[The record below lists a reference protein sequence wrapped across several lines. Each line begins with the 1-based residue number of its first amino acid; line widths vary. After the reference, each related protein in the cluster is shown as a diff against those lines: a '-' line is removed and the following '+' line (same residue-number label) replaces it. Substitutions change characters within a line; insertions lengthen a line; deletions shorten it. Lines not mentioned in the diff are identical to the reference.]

1 MALIK
6 YVGSKPRK
14 QDTVAGTGIWWLG
27 NGDVQDVPDKAVARL
42 LMHPD
47 VWAQAEV
54 SAGAGLVN
62 IAGSEPGASGQPAGQ
77 PGTQPASEP
86 ARFVLD
92 GPSGAVAL
100 DPMDDAAVKAWVAE
114 HLEPHGI
121 KVDGRLKGDKL
132 KAAVI
137 EAVKAA
143 GAEG

>member
-47 VWAQAEV
+47 VWALAEV
-54 SAGAGLVN
+54 AADAGL
-62 IAGSEPGASGQPAGQ
+62 GAMAPKDDGPVGND
-77 PGTQPASEP
+77 PDPF
-86 ARFVLD
+86 RFVLD
-92 GPSGAVAL
+92 GPTGAVVL

-114 HLEPHGI
+114 NLEPHGI
-121 KVDGRLKGDKL
+121 KVDGRLKGEKL

-137 EAVKAA
+137 DAVKAA

>member
-47 VWAQAEV
+47 VWALAEV
-54 SAGAGLVN
+54 AADAGL
-62 IAGSEPGASGQPAGQ
+62 GAMAPKDDGPVGND
-77 PGTQPASEP
+77 PDPF
-86 ARFVLD
+86 RFVLD
-92 GPSGAVAL
+92 GPTGAVVL

-114 HLEPHGI
+114 NLEPHGI

-132 KAAVI
+132 KSAVI
-137 EAVKAA
+137 DAVKAA